1 MSSFGLVATVPAPAG
16 ALVGAPPLLPRRPS
30 AEILQSIFDAQPQD
44 LPRALK
50 RLKRNAGDLD
60 DVDDPT
66 AADGLGKRTYRT
78 AEWELKTAL
87 RKTPFDDFNGEWP
100 LEAFS
105 EPQDRIN
112 GLRKYAQLCNLHAYE
127 RHKME
132 LGAPIEE
139 TGMPIDEMA
148 QLVISNP
155 NCIKTPEA
163 APFGQFWGG
172 ASSDSCEPNGK
183 HLTAR
188 KPMKARNGKK
198 SAK

>member
-1 MSSFGLVATVPAPAG
+1 MVSTLPAPTG

-30 AEILQSIFDAQPQD
+30 TEILQSILDTQPEE

-60 DVDDPT
+60 DIDDPT
-66 AADGLGKRTYRT
+66 AADGLGKRTRRT

-87 RKTPFDDFNGEWP
+87 RETPFDEFEGEWP

-105 EPQDRIN
+105 EPQDRLN

-132 LGAPIEE
+132 LGTPIEE
-139 TGMPIDEMA
+139 TGMPIDEMVR
-148 QLVISNP
+148 LIITNP
-155 NCIKTPEA
+155 ACIKPPKAEIS
-163 APFGQFWGG
+163 GQFWNGS
-172 ASSDSCEPNGK
+172 SSDSCEVGGK
-183 HLTAR
+183 HLKAR
-188 KPMKARNGKK
+188 KPTKPRNGGK